1 MSNLKDKN
9 ILIVGLGMIGGSY
22 AMGLNDKGITPY
34 GFDLNLVT
42 MEYAIS
48 NGIIKDEMCADK
60 MISESDLIV
69 LCLYPHL
76 TINWIKEN
84 QHKLKAGTII
94 TDVTGVKK
102 YVNDE
107 ISKFLRDDVEFVSAH
122 PMAGREVPG
131 IKGADPEVFKSAN
144 FIIVP
149 LENNKKESID
159 LVYELAETLEF
170 KNIEILDADRHDE
183 LISYLSQLTHIIA
196 ISLMN
201 TKDAEHMVRFTGDS
215 FRDLTRIAKI
225 NEVLWSELF
234 LINKDKLI
242 NDIDMFQNE
251 LESFKNL
258 LVNDDLNGMK
268 VKMKSSTA
276 RRKLFDKK

>member
-22 AMGLNDKGITPY
+22 AMGLNDKGIIPY

-48 NGIIKDEMCADK
+48 NGIIKNEMCIDK

-102 YVNDE
+102 HVNDE
-107 ISKFLRDDVEFVSAH
+107 VSKFLRYDVEFVSAH

-159 LVYELAETLEF
+159 LVYELAEALEF

-201 TKDAEHMVRFTGDS
+201 TKDSEHMVRFTGDS

-258 LVNDDLNGMK
+258 LENDDLNGMK
-268 VKMKSSTA
+268 EKMKSSTA

>member
-48 NGIIKDEMCADK
+48 NGIIKNEMCIDK

-69 LCLYPHL
+69 LCVYPHL

-102 YVNDE
+102 HVNDE
-107 ISKFLRDDVEFVSAH
+107 VSKFLRYDVEFVSAH

-201 TKDAEHMVRFTGDS
+201 TKDSEHMVRFTGDS

-268 VKMKSSTA
+268 EKMKSSTA

>member
-1 MSNLKDKN
+1 M
-9 ILIVGLGMIGGSY
+9 
-22 AMGLNDKGITPY
+22 
-34 GFDLNLVT
+34 
-42 MEYAIS
+42 
-48 NGIIKDEMCADK
+48 
-60 MISESDLIV
+60 
-69 LCLYPHL
+69 
-76 TINWIKEN
+76 
-84 QHKLKAGTII
+84 
-94 TDVTGVKK
+94 KK
-102 YVNDE
+102 HVNDE
-107 ISKFLRDDVEFVSAH
+107 VSKFLRYDVEFVSAH

-159 LVYELAETLEF
+159 LVYELAEALEF

-201 TKDAEHMVRFTGDS
+201 TKDSEHMVRFTGDS

-258 LVNDDLNGMK
+258 LENDDLNGMK
-268 VKMKSSTA
+268 EKMKSSTA